1 MLREIPIFKD
11 LSNEELEKIENISII
26 KHYKKGEIFFLEGEK
41 PLFLSILLDG
51 KLKIYK
57 TSPKGK
63 EIFIHEI
70 LPINF
75 VAELAN
81 FENITYPASSS
92 FSKDSTILKIDYLKF
107 EEMFLKKSQVA
118 FALLKSFSGK
128 IKAMN
133 KVIMKEIIWD
143 SDGKVANFICENFEA
158 FQTLKH
164 SNMAKIL
171 NISPETFSRIITKFK
186 KLNLLKTDENG
197 KIVDFNK
204 KGLLK
209 YFKF

>member
-11 LSNEELEKIENISII
+11 LSDEELDKIENISII

-92 FSKDSTILKIDYLKF
+92 FSEDSTILKIDYLKF

-118 FALLKSFSGK
+118 FALLKSFSNK

-143 SDGKVANFICENFEA
+143 SEGKVANFICENFEV
-158 FQTLKH
+158 FQTLKY
-164 SNMAKIL
+164 SNIAKIL
-171 NISPETFSRIITKFK
+171 NISAETFSRIITKFK
-186 KLNLLKTDENG
+186 KLDLLKIDENG

-204 KGLLK
+204 KELLK
-209 YFKF
+209 YFKS

>member
-11 LSNEELEKIENISII
+11 LSDEELEKIENISII

-92 FSKDSTILKIDYLKF
+92 FSEDSTILKIDYFKF
-107 EEMFLKKSQVA
+107 EEMFLKNSQVA
-118 FALLKSFSGK
+118 FALLKSFSSK

-133 KVIMKEIIWD
+133 KVIM
-143 SDGKVANFICENFEA
+143 
-158 FQTLKH
+158 
-164 SNMAKIL
+164 
-171 NISPETFSRIITKFK
+171 
-186 KLNLLKTDENG
+186 
-197 KIVDFNK
+197 
-204 KGLLK
+204 
-209 YFKF
+209 

>member
-1 MLREIPIFKD
+1 MLKNIPIFKD
-11 LSNEELEKIENISII
+11 LTDKELDKIENISIV

-70 LPINF
+70 IPINF

-92 FSKDSTILKIDYLKF
+92 FSEDSTILKIDYLKF

-143 SDGKVANFICENFEA
+143 SEGKVANFICENFEV
-158 FQTLKH
+158 FQTLKY
-164 SNMAKIL
+164 SNIAKIL
-171 NISPETFSRIITKFK
+171 NISAETFSRIITKFK
-186 KLNLLKTDENG
+186 KLDLLKTDENG

-204 KGLLK
+204 KELLK
-209 YFKF
+209 YFKS

>member
-92 FSKDSTILKIDYLKF
+92 FSKDSTILKIDYFKF

-118 FALLKSFSGK
+118 FTLLKSFSGK

>member
-75 VAELAN
+75 VAELA
-81 FENITYPASSS
+81 
-92 FSKDSTILKIDYLKF
+92 
-107 EEMFLKKSQVA
+107 
-118 FALLKSFSGK
+118 
-128 IKAMN
+128 
-133 KVIMKEIIWD
+133 
-143 SDGKVANFICENFEA
+143 
-158 FQTLKH
+158 
-164 SNMAKIL
+164 
-171 NISPETFSRIITKFK
+171 
-186 KLNLLKTDENG
+186 
-197 KIVDFNK
+197 
-204 KGLLK
+204 
-209 YFKF
+209 